1 MLLSVRLFLE
11 GHVSQGFTGAD
22 VLQTLVCQFVVPDVE
37 ILQMLHAPDV
47 LQAASFEAVSIED
60 ELLGLREG
68 VAEHLD
74 ARVAELILTQDE
86 FLDLPEPAQGQQI
99 FIGQALLRQVDLENG
114 FGHRGILDVDH
125 RGSWR
130 CFGFMQFG
138 FEFVDGRLQLRIG
151 IGEFFRLQQHCRV
164 CLAAPVGIVFQ
175 LLVFLPE
182 QLDLF
187 LP

>member
-99 FIGQALLRQVDLENG
+99 FIGQALLRQVDFENG
-114 FGHRGILDVDH
+114 FGHTVVSLTLTIVGAGDAS
-125 RGSWR
+125 GS
-130 CFGFMQFG
+130 CS
-138 FEFVDGRLQLRIG
+138 
-151 IGEFFRLQQHCRV
+151 
-164 CLAAPVGIVFQ
+164 LASSSLMVASS
-175 LLVFLPE
+175 
-182 QLDLF
+182 
-187 LP
+187 